1 MPCGVNMNV
10 KNVESLENKLNEPIV
25 IQIGSSVEKTNANQ
39 EGSDFAAEINGE
51 TIAAYLKM
59 KFSDREHEENRKLLS
74 LLLSDL
80 NSRGITNC
88 DQLEKIVNDNLKW
101 FGGFEKDNPPL
112 DTPNRRFSDIGVI
125 RIILSVR
132 MLPSYD
138 LKDCK
143 NQEQPK

>member
-1 MPCGVNMNV
+1 ML
-10 KNVESLENKLNEPIV
+10 KTFESLENKLNEPIV